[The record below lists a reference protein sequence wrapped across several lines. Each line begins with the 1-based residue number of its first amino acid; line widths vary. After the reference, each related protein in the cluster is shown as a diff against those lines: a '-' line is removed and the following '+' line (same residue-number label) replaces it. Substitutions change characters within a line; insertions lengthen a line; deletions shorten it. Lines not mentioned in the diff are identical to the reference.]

1 MAKSYQSRF
10 TLKQFCLKFPVS
22 ILSSSLHFF
31 LFLFVIMLP
40 SWHKSML
47 KFCTIYSPHGASC
60 VDCTEEAGGSSPRW
74 GTAPKASEAFDPGWL
89 AFKAVDG
96 LARL

>member
-1 MAKSYQSRF
+1 
-10 TLKQFCLKFPVS
+10 
-22 ILSSSLHFF
+22 
-31 LFLFVIMLP
+31 
-40 SWHKSML
+40 ML